1 MVSPEHARSLVWA
14 DDQGQD
20 DVDMEDD
27 DDDDRL
33 FTFEVAKT
41 NEQDENVEAR
51 QGFEVRLSDIIL
63 PHVLTFPV
71 DRFETNCSHHSTL
84 IPSYRTS

>member
-14 DDQGQD
+14 EYQEQD
-20 DVDMEDD
+20 DTSMEDDD

-41 NEQDENVEAR
+41 NEQEENVSAR
-51 QGFEVRLSDIIL
+51 MGFNVCL
-63 PHVLTFPV
+63 VQT
-71 DRFETNCSHHSTL
+71 
-84 IPSYRTS
+84 